1 MSLVALPFVVIARLD
16 ASIFQVAA
24 LGIANAVPWVI
35 YVGLRTTMLIG
46 TGGRALAGL
55 ILRGVS
61 RQVDPTA
68 R

>member
-1 MSLVALPFVVIARLD
+1 VSLVALPFVVIARLD

-46 TGGRALAGL
+46 TGGEPSQG
-55 ILRGVS
+55 
-61 RQVDPTA
+61 
-68 R
+68 